1 MTMTAEH
8 AALTLEE
15 ANARIRQL
23 KADAARREQER
34 RFGGWQ
40 IGAAVLA
47 AFATAAAAAGGLII
61 AGVALAKYLQHIS

>member
-1 MTMTAEH
+1 MTMTPDAAEP
-8 AALTLEE
+8 
-15 ANARIRQL
+15 ARIRQL
-23 KADAARREQER
+23 LADAARREQEH

-61 AGVALAKYLQHIS
+61 AGVALAKYLHGMT